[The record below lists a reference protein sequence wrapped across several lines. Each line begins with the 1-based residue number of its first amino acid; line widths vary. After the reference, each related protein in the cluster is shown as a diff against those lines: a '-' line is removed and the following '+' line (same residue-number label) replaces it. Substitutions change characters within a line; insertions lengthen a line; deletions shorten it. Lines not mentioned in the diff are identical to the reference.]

1 MVPIEPTIRRQNGT
15 CYETMFQIEPTVKR
29 KNGTCLETMFHG
41 FYWKTMTKGVIED
54 LSGRVFPTQK

>member
-1 MVPIEPTIRRQNGT
+1 
-15 CYETMFQIEPTVKR
+15 MFPVEPTVRR

-41 FYWKTMTKGVIED
+41 FYWKTVTKGVIED